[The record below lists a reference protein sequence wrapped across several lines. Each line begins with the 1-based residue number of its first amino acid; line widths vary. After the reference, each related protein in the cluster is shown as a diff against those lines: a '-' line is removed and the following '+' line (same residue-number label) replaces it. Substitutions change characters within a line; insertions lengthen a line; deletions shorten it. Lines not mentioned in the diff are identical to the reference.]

1 MALAAEPSAK
11 NAGFLLPFKI
21 VGKIRKKW
29 TGRSGVEV
37 IVEKAMK
44 DLLLYVFVVFKT
56 WNLEISRYFEDYSKG
71 VC

>member
-44 DLLLYVFVVFKT
+44 DLLLHVFVVFKT
-56 WNLEISRYFEDYSKG
+56 
-71 VC
+71 